1 MARLDVEG
9 DALVVRPAWWEKI
22 AVRRAA
28 VTVPLQAVTG
38 VSVQEDWWR
47 ALRGSP
53 VRGRSFSV
61 PEYRCLGVW
70 QHRDGQDFVAIAPRR
85 GPVVQV
91 DLHSPSD
98 PRSPARPGPSPHPG
112 PSPQQPAAAAFARIA
127 VTTPQAQDVVAAI
140 RAALR
145 RRAEARP
152 GRHPPDDASRVII

>member
-9 DALVVRPAWWEKI
+9 DALVVRPAWWERI

-28 VTVPLQAVTG
+28 ITVPLQAVRG

-53 VRGRSFSV
+53 SRGRSLSV
-61 PEYRCLGVW
+61 PQYRCLGVW
-70 QHRDGQDFVAIAPRR
+70 RHPDGQDFVAIAPRR

-91 DLHSPSD
+91 DLRPAACSPS
-98 PRSPARPGPSPHPG
+98 PSPSS
-112 PSPQQPAAAAFARIA
+112 PSASSAAQQRPATPFGRIA
-127 VTTPQAQDVVAAI
+127 VSTPQAQDVVAAI

-145 RRAEARP
+145 GRAEAVARP
-152 GRHPPDDASRVII
+152 PASRPP